1 MDERLKNFLNAL
13 KKENDPLR
21 KALGVVAVLTEALEP
36 EGIRPIL
43 VGVVALEFYTILL
56 NC

>member
-43 VGVVALEFYTILL
+43 VGVSPWNFTPFY
-56 NC
+56 